1 MAGLTD
7 QGFEARRAD
16 DFLTLMEDDY
26 KAAVGLDSDFEFD
39 LFTKNLFVV
48 VADRLGDL
56 SEALQAVY
64 DSRDPNNATGVNLSI
79 LASITGAERRTS
91 TFGTVLVDLAG
102 TAATII
108 PGGST
113 IYEGGGDEDNARW
126 VQRDNVT
133 LDGGGLATGVI
144 CDAQDSGAI
153 TAAPGAVDA
162 IVTAVFGLDSVTN
175 PAAAVAGEPRE
186 TDLELRVRRLQTLQL
201 AGAAAAAAL
210 EAELLSIEDVT
221 AAFVVE
227 NDTSVEIVFEGIT
240 VAPHSLAPIVHPA
253 SIPAETKQEVAD
265 VTYRTVCG
273 GIGTSG
279 SETALVQ
286 GGDLAPKTIR
296 FSLSTTRAVDVT
308 YDIVRE
314 GGIDVP
320 TISEIET
327 ELLAANAA
335 FFAAL
340 NLGNDVLV
348 IDLVCL
354 AQPIAGVRSVTV
366 TLAVPTD
373 PTRIDAGGN
382 AVIFVSELAIEGVI
396 TVNEV

>member
-16 DFLTLMEDDY
+16 DFLTLMQDAY

-39 LFTKNLFVV
+39 LFMQNIFVV
-48 VADRLGDL
+48 VADRLGAL
-56 SEALQAVY
+56 SEGLQAVN

-79 LASITGAERRTS
+79 LASITGANRRIS

-102 TAATII
+102 DADTIV
-108 PGGST
+108 PDGT

-126 VQRDNVT
+126 IQRASVT
-133 LDGGGLATGVI
+133 LDGGGAAAGVL
-144 CDAQDSGAI
+144 CDAQDAGAV

-162 IVTAVFGLDSVTN
+162 FVTVVAGLDTVTN
-175 PAAAVAGEPRE
+175 PLSAVAGEPRE
-186 TDLELRVRRLQTLQL
+186 TDLELRVRRLETLQL
-201 AGAAAAAAL
+201 AGSAAAAAL
-210 EAELLSIEDVT
+210 QAELLNIEGVT

-227 NDTSVEIVFEGIT
+227 NDTIVPLVFEGIT
-240 VAPHSLAPIVHPA
+240 VDPKSLAPIVHPA

-286 GGDLAPKTIR
+286 GGDLAPKVIK

-308 YDIVRE
+308 YDVVRE
-314 GGIDVP
+314 TGIDVP

-327 ELLAANAA
+327 ELDAATLE

-340 NLGNDVLV
+340 NLGEDVLV

-354 AQPIAGVRSVTV
+354 AQPVQGVRSVTV

-382 AVIFVSELAIEGVI
+382 AVIFVSELAISGTI